1 MERQTRV
8 KMHRM
13 DYGILLTVTLLCA
26 FGLVMVFSASYYYAQ
41 NYAGADYDGYFY
53 LKKQAVYMLIGYPIM
68 LLLSF
73 FDYRRLEK
81 YKVIG
86 FLVSV
91 VLLVAVLIFGEELNG
106 GKRWL
111 NIAGQSIQPSE
122 IAKFGMM
129 LYMCAFMSKKHA
141 IMRDFKRGM
150 LPMLLAIGVICG
162 LIMLQPNMSMAVI
175 VGMMGYALLFAGG
188 ADIKQMLLLG
198 VVLVALF
205 VLFAVIEPYRF
216 ARLTSFRDPWN
227 DGDGGLG
234 SGYQLIQ
241 SLYALGSGGL
251 FGLGLNNSRQK
262 LLYMTYGESDFIF
275 AILGEELGFVGAV
288 AVMCAYGFIIF
299 RGLRTAL
306 RCRDRFGS
314 LLATGITVVFALQVF
329 VNIGVVTGS
338 MPTTGQALPFISA
351 GGSSLLI
358 FLAAMG
364 VLLNISRYTTAATR
378 QLPVVAETRRGADLP
393 VPRRDTRTPSPST
406 R

>member
-1 MERQTRV
+1 MERQARV

-41 NYAGADYDGYFY
+41 NYAGANYDGYFY

-262 LLYMTYGESDFIF
+262 LLYMTYGESDFIV